1 MGFDKSGRVFVYM
14 VLAVSDTIIIK
25 LDYASNMRGID
36 VPDTAKQYSGDFVGI
51 VESIG
56 PACSFR
62 NDLKKGDFVA
72 LERHEGWIVMQ
83 GMEKYFA
90 ISERWILGKIKS
102 ERWVKRN

>member
-1 MGFDKSGRVFVYM
+1 M
-14 VLAVSDTIIIK
+14 LQAVSDTIIIK
-25 LDYASNMRGID
+25 LDYADKMRSLI
-36 VPDTAKQYSGDFVGI
+36 VPDSAKQYSGEFVGI
-51 VESIG
+51 VESVG

-90 ISERWILGKIKS
+90 ISERWILGKIKK
-102 ERWVKRN
+102 EG